1 MTEAETTGE
10 PAQAEEQKVSWSEL
24 FIDLVW
30 VFGITQI
37 AAALAHGH
45 GLGDVALSLL
55 LLLPLWWGWVGT
67 TVYANAAGARIETA
81 YGRLVLF
88 AVAGCVFTMAVALPT
103 AYGGGGLLFAG
114 AYTVLRIV
122 LWSAIRPLRFYGA
135 PGLDPFGIGLF
146 FAAPL
151 FLAGGFL
158 DGPWRVALWTV
169 AAFTEIAGPRL
180 LGKRLAGLH
189 FETAHLP
196 ERFGLFMIIVLGE
209 TIVATGSA
217 AAAGAGAGRAPGPA
231 VLGALALGFVLIVA
245 LWWTYF
251 HFAASAV
258 RHALRT
264 ANVQARIVRDVF
276 TYAHLAYVIALIGV
290 AVGLKKLLAHPLE
303 HPHSV
308 LELLL
313 APGAALYLLG
323 FSYARW
329 RMFGAPTVFRAAA
342 AGLCLVLAAA
352 APLLPLVV
360 TAALVAAI
368 LVALNALEF
377 FWVTTGRPLLL
388 IPAPGARP

>member
-1 MTEAETTGE
+1 MSE
-10 PAQAEEQKVSWSEL
+10 PAGVIDAEQKVSWSEL

-30 VFGITQI
+30 VFGVTQI

-67 TVYANAAGARIETA
+67 TVYANAAGARIEA
-81 YGRLVLF
+81 ASGRLVLF
-88 AVAGCVFTMAVALPT
+88 AVAACVLTMAVAVPT

-151 FLAGGFL
+151 FLLGGFL
-158 DGPWRVALWTV
+158 DGPWRVGLWAV
-169 AAFTEIAGPRL
+169 AAFVEIAGPRL

-209 TIVATGSA
+209 TIVATGGA
-217 AAAGAGAGRAPGPA
+217 AASAGAAPGPA
-231 VLGALALGFVLIVA
+231 VLGALGLGFVLIVA

-251 HFAASAV
+251 HFGASAV

-264 ANVQARIVRDVF
+264 TTMQARIVRDVF
-276 TYAHLAYVIALIGV
+276 SYAHLAYVIALICI
-290 AVGLKKLLAHPLE
+290 AVGLKKLLAHPFE
-303 HPHSV
+303 HPHSA

-323 FSYARW
+323 FGYSRW
-329 RMFGAPTVFRAAA
+329 RMFGNPTVFRTAA
-342 AGLCLVLAAA
+342 AGLCLVLAGV

-360 TAALVAAI
+360 TAGLVAAI
-368 LVALNALEF
+368 LVTLNALEF
-377 FWVTTGRPLLL
+377 YWVATGRPLLL
-388 IPAPGARP
+388 IPVPTAHK